1 MMDLVILCIG
11 NKYGGDDGIGPY
23 IAKNLINK
31 KNDNFYVIDSGT
43 NPENYTSM
51 IKKLN
56 PKILIIIDAFEMGLK
71 PGDIRII
78 DKEKIGVMHI
88 STHNIPISLLIS
100 YLENYVKKIIFI
112 GIQSGKMSGNLSE
125 DCKKSSNILIEKIL
139 SNDYEIFEVIK

>member
-1 MMDLVILCIG
+1 
-11 NKYGGDDGIGPY
+11 
-23 IAKNLINK
+23 
-31 KNDNFYVIDSGT
+31 
-43 NPENYTSM
+43 M

-56 PKILIIIDAFEMGLK
+56 PKILIIIDAVKMGLK

-88 STHNIPISLLIS
+88 STHNIPISVLIS

-112 GIQSGKMSGNLSE
+112 GIQSGRMSGNLSG

>member
-1 MMDLVILCIG
+1 MDLVILCIG

-23 IAKNLINK
+23 IAKNLLNK
-31 KNDNFYVIDSGT
+31 KNDTFYVIDSGT
-43 NPENYTSM
+43 TPENYTSM

-56 PKILIIIDAFEMGLK
+56 PKILIIIDAVEMGLK

-139 SNDYEIFEVIK
+139 SNNYEIFEVIK

>member
-1 MMDLVILCIG
+1 MDLVILCIG

-23 IAKNLINK
+23 IAKNLLNK

-43 NPENYTSM
+43 TPENYTSM

-56 PKILIIIDAFEMGLK
+56 PKILIIIDAVEMGLK

-88 STHNIPISLLIS
+88 STHNIPISILIS

-139 SNDYEIFEVIK
+139 SNNYEIFEVIK